1 MQAAEPQSVLTPLT
15 EAAIFLVLTVDSG
28 SEDEVR
34 SLLADVS
41 GLKRSVGGLA
51 RTVGSAVQMRADQ

>member
-51 RTVGSAVQMRADQ
+51 GTVGSAVQMRADQ